1 MENSSMKDSQTLA
14 KIIVAVVLAAVVA
27 GCTSQK
33 PAKLTT
39 IPGMKP
45 AVGGPGTLPP
55 IGPGDGGTLPPGGTV
70 NPPGTGG
77 TPTTSNPTNP
87 EGPFSN
93 PALKENRTMFFNEM
107 LQFEYDSAS
116 IRPAD
121 MAKVQAVAKH
131 LIQQK
136 EHLMVVEGHCDER
149 GTDEY
154 NRSLGERRA
163 LAVREQLLK
172 LGVESARVRTI
183 SYGKEIPL
191 VDGKTE
197 DAFKKNRRGEFVLLE
212 PNKQL

>member
-1 MENSSMKDSQTLA
+1 MKDRHTSVN
-14 KIIVAVVLAAVVA
+14 IVVAVLLAAVVA
-27 GCTSQK
+27 GCSSQK

-45 AVGGPGTLPP
+45 VVGGAGTLPP
-55 IGPGDGGTLPPGGTV
+55 IGPGDGGTIPPGGTL

-77 TPTTSNPTNP
+77 TPTTTNPVNP

-93 PALKENRTMFFNEM
+93 PALKENRTLFFNEM
-107 LQFEYDSAS
+107 LQFDYDSAS

-121 MAKVQAVAKH
+121 MPKIQAVAKH

-191 VDGKTE
+191 VEGKTE
-197 DAFKKNRRGEFVLLE
+197 DAFKKNRRSEFVLLE
-212 PNKQL
+212 PSKQL

>member
-1 MENSSMKDSQTLA
+1 MKDRQVIT
-14 KIIVAVVLAAVVA
+14 KIIVAVVMAAVVA

-45 AVGGPGTLPP
+45 AIGGAGTLPP

-77 TPTTSNPTNP
+77 TPTTSNPVTA
-87 EGPFSN
+87 ETPFSN
-93 PALKENRTMFFNEM
+93 PALKENRTMFFSEM
-107 LQFEYDSAS
+107 VQFDYDSAS

-121 MAKVQAVAKH
+121 MPKIQAVAKH

-136 EHLMVVEGHCDER
+136 DNLMVVEGHCDER

-163 LAVREQLLK
+163 QTVREELVK

-191 VDGKTE
+191 VEGKTE